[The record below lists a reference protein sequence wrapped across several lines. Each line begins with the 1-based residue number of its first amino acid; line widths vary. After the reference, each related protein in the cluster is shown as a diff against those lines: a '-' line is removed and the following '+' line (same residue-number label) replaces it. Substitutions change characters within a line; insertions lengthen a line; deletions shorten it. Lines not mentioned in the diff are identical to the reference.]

1 MRYAGTAQYRAE
13 YLSWT
18 QPGQEWY
25 AHMSAT
31 IFHVLSANFQCLSG
45 ARKGERGKDNA
56 EARGTLRGAEVA
68 GRGVWS
74 GKSGDVESAL
84 QTKEENSGTDAG
96 KEFTAEFTEGTEDTE
111 GECHTVRC
119 IFDDFSRH
127 KVQVPRST
135 RAAPSY

>member
-31 IFHVLSANFQCLSG
+31 IFHVPGGNFHCLRV
-45 ARKGERGKDNA
+45 AWKRRKRRKGKRRGAGDAVGRGGCAAGSVERG
-56 EARGTLRGAEVA
+56 E
-68 GRGVWS
+68 
-74 GKSGDVESAL
+74 SGDVESAL

-96 KEFTAEFTEGTEDTE
+96 KEFTAEFTESTE
-111 GECHTVRC
+111 RM
-119 IFDDFSRH
+119 
-127 KVQVPRST
+127 
-135 RAAPSY
+135 SYSAVYF

>member
-56 EARGTLRGAEVA
+56 EARGTLRDAEVE

-74 GKSGDVESAL
+74 GEIWRRRVGATNE
-84 QTKEENSGTDAG
+84 GG
-96 KEFTAEFTEGTEDTE
+96 KFRDRRWQRVHRRVHRGHR
-111 GECHTVRC
+111 GHRG
-119 IFDDFSRH
+119 
-127 KVQVPRST
+127 
-135 RAAPSY
+135 

>member
-56 EARGTLRGAEVA
+56 EARGTLRDAEVE

-74 GKSGDVESAL
+74 GEIWRRRVGAT
-84 QTKEENSGTDAG
+84 TKEENSGTDAG
-96 KEFTAEFTEGTEDTE
+96 KEFTAEFTEGTV

>member
-1 MRYAGTAQYRAE
+1 
-13 YLSWT
+13 
-18 QPGQEWY
+18 
-25 AHMSAT
+25 
-31 IFHVLSANFQCLSG
+31 
-45 ARKGERGKDNA
+45 
-56 EARGTLRGAEVA
+56 LRGGECGA
-68 GRGVWS
+68 

-111 GECHTVRC
+111 DTEGECHTVRC

>member
-56 EARGTLRGAEVA
+56 EARGTRRLRGGECGA
-68 GRGVWS
+68 GE
-74 GKSGDVESAL
+74 SGDVESAL

-96 KEFTAEFTEGTEDTE
+96 KEFTAEFTE
-111 GECHTVRC
+111 RM
-119 IFDDFSRH
+119 
-127 KVQVPRST
+127 
-135 RAAPSY
+135 SYSAVYF